1 MRVISTAPPKH
12 LIKLMPTES
21 EQYAYC
27 KSIGCYFECEWC
39 VGYSESIPPY
49 KKETKKHPK
58 KTKIIET
65 KVEVSKFDNLAQ
77 NVVNNKHYSDCD
89 HPLLNEILRV
99 FGDKK

>member
-39 VGYSESIPPY
+39 VGYSESMPPY
-49 KKETKKHPK
+49 KGETKKHPK
-58 KTKIIET
+58 KAKIIET
-65 KVEVSKFDNLAQ
+65 KVEANEFDNLAQ
-77 NVVNNKHYSDCD
+77 NIAKTKKYGDFD
-89 HPLLNEILRV
+89 HPLYKDILRL
-99 FGDKK
+99 FIK